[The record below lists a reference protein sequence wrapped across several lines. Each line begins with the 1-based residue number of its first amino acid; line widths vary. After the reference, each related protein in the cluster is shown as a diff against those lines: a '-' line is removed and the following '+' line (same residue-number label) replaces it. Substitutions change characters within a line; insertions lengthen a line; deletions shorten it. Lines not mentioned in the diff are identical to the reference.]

1 MILVKK
7 GENLN
12 ESQKKAAEAS
22 QGPVLVIAGAGTGK
36 TNTLV
41 HRMFHLVQSGVS
53 PEAIL
58 LLTFSKRAAAEMLA
72 RASFLLDRRMEK
84 VSGGTFHSFG
94 NQFLRKHAMKLGFSS
109 NFSILDT
116 EDATTLI
123 GICREDFLREKQ
135 VKRFPKKETLLD
147 IISSSFN
154 TNQSLEKAITREYPQ
169 FIRETKEIQAIKEM
183 YELQKFKSNCL
194 DFDDL
199 LHFTRKLL
207 MEDRNVRIQTA
218 EIYKC
223 ILVDEYQDTNKIQA
237 HIACLIA
244 SEHSNIMVVGDD
256 AQSIYGFRGS
266 DVRNILDF
274 PKIFPETNTI
284 TLEEN
289 FRSEPEILDLANS
302 ILSKFSET
310 YKKQLYSKKEKKGL
324 KPSLYK
330 ASSEETEANFIAN
343 KIIEENENGTKFKD
357 ISVLARSGWHTNL
370 LELELNAKNIP
381 YKKFGGRKFLEQ
393 SHVKDIISY
402 LKICVNPV
410 DWLSWTRIALLEEGV
425 GPKQASLLI
434 HNLQRTISLEDFSG
448 DLILQDSFRLGF
460 SKEAK
465 RSLIQLLEYISS
477 LRAKHTN
484 ASLQLY
490 ESTLSYYTP
499 ILKNKYDDHEK
510 RKQDLDTIGI
520 LAKDRTSIQDFI
532 SYLSLEAT
540 ESYQIYPDK
549 EKEEEGYVTLS
560 TVHSSKGLEWDIV
573 FVLHLL
579 DGQFPSNRIKT
590 KEDLEEERRLFY
602 VAITRAKSKLFLTA
616 PVVDS
621 QKNIQLRSLS
631 RFITEL
637 ENLDSLLAND
647 KSIDENSEKIDKM
660 DEKSQKTDRFEQ
672 IQTYFLN

>member
-12 ESQKKAAEAS
+12 ESQKKAAEAG

-58 LLTFSKRAAAEMLA
+58 LLSFSKRAAAEMLA

-330 ASSEETEANFIAN
+330 ASSEETEADFIAN
-343 KIIEENENGTKFKD
+343 KIIEENENGSKFKD

-410 DWLSWTRIALLEEGV
+410 DWLSLTRIALLEEGV

-448 DLILQDSFRLGF
+448 DLILHDSFWLGF

-621 QKNIQLRSLS
+621 QKNIQLRSLT

>member
-1 MILVKK
+1 MKK
-7 GENLN
+7 GEILN
-12 ESQKKAAEAS
+12 ESQKKAAEAN

-36 TNTLV
+36 TKTLV
-41 HRMFHLVQSGVS
+41 HRMFHLVNTGVS

-58 LLTFSKRAAAEMLA
+58 LLTFSKRAASEMLA
-72 RASFLLDRRMEK
+72 RASSLLDRRMEK

-94 NQFLRKHAMKLGFSS
+94 NHFLRKYATKLGFSS
-109 NFSILDT
+109 HFSILDA

-123 GICREDFLREKQ
+123 GICREEFLRDKQ
-135 VKRFPKKETLLD
+135 VKRFPKKESLLD

-154 TNQSLEKAITREYPQ
+154 TNQSLEKVISRDYPQ
-169 FIRETKEIQAIKEM
+169 FIRETKEIQTIKEM

-207 MEDRNVRIQTA
+207 MEDKNVRVQTA
-218 EIYKC
+218 ERYQC
-223 ILVDEYQDTNKIQA
+223 ILVDEFQDTNKIQA

-266 DVRNILDF
+266 EVRNILDF
-274 PKIFPETNTI
+274 PKIFPETNII

-289 FRSEPEILDLANS
+289 FRSEPEILNLANA

-310 YKKQLYSKKEKKGL
+310 YQKKLFSKKEKKGL
-324 KPSLYK
+324 KPKLYK
-330 ASSEETEANFIAN
+330 ASSEETEASYIAN
-343 KIIEENENGTKFKD
+343 QILNENENGIQFKD
-357 ISVLARSGWHTNL
+357 ISVLSRSGWHTNL

-434 HNLQRTISLEDFSG
+434 HNLQKNTTADEFSG
-448 DLILQDSFRLGF
+448 ELAKLDSFWIGF

-465 RSLIQLLEYISS
+465 HHLGRLMDFINL
-477 LRAKHTN
+477 LRAKQTN

-490 ESTLSYYTP
+490 EATMAYYTS
-499 ILKNKYDDHEK
+499 ILKIKHDDYEK

-520 LAKDRTSIQDFI
+520 LAKDRASIQDFI
-532 SYLSLEAT
+532 SYLSLDAT
-540 ESYQIYPDK
+540 ESFHTFPDK

-560 TVHSSKGLEWDIV
+560 TVHSAKGLEWEIV
-573 FVLHLL
+573 FVLQLL

-602 VAITRAKSKLFLTA
+602 VAVTRAKSKLILTA
-616 PVVDS
+616 PVIDN

-637 ENLDSLLAND
+637 EEKDLLLTD
-647 KSIDENSEKIDKM
+647 VLEIDQNQKEIDKI
-660 DEKSQKTDRFEQ
+660 EGKSEKTDRFEQ
-672 IQTYFLN
+672 MQNYFLN